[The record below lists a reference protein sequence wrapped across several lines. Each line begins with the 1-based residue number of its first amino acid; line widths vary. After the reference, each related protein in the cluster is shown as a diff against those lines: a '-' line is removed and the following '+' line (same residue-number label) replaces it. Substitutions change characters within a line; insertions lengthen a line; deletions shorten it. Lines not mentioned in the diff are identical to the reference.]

1 AEGRDTPPARPSAP
15 PVPTPHRGRRRAVF
29 VGLATLVLV
38 LLGAGA
44 GWTYVRSQYYVGLDG
59 DQVAVFRGVSGSI
72 AGVPL
77 QEVQVR
83 TPLSRDRLSEIEQQR
98 LADGIVAV
106 NQRDA
111 QAIVERLLTAA
122 DCSTLA
128 PGPTP
133 SAGASPRPSATPTAS
148 SAPGPAA
155 TASPCP

>member
-1 AEGRDTPPARPSAP
+1 
-15 PVPTPHRGRRRAVF
+15 
-29 VGLATLVLV
+29 
-38 LLGAGA
+38 
-44 GWTYVRSQYYVGLDG
+44 
-59 DQVAVFRGVSGSI
+59 
-72 AGVPL
+72 
-77 QEVQVR
+77 VQVR

-133 SAGASPRPSATPTAS
+133 SAAASPRPSATPTAS

-155 TASPCP
+155 TANPCP